1 MIKKFL
7 LVLFI
12 LLAAFLTYQY
22 KAVFYGLGQA
32 AGQAEVLW
40 NAKPIEQLIET
51 RDFPDST
58 KQKFKYIQKVKQ
70 FAQDSLGL
78 NASKNYSTFYD
89 QKGKPILWVVTA
101 SPEFEIKAHQWS
113 FPLAGKFSYKG
124 FFDHAKAEKEAKKMK
139 HKGYDTEIDEVNAWS
154 TLGWFRDP
162 ILSSMLNRS
171 DGSLA
176 ELIIHELS
184 HATVYR
190 KNAVEFNENF
200 ATFVGRKGAEAFLKS
215 HFGAKSK
222 ELNQYRESQARKAH
236 FNSFM
241 QKAIEELNELYASF
255 DENLSLAEK
264 RKIKAEAIED
274 LKNRLA
280 NSSYD
285 KEAEKE
291 KKRLANFRPN
301 NAYFS
306 AFSTYHAKQHNLQ
319 DRLENEFNGDLKA
332 LIATIKQ
339 E

>member
-7 LVLFI
+7 LVLSI
-12 LLAAFLTYQY
+12 LLTAFLTYHY

-40 NAKPIEQLIET
+40 NAKPIDQLMNSS
-51 RDFPDST
+51 DFPDST
-58 KQKFKYIQKVKQ
+58 KAKFKYIQKVKQ

-78 NASKNYSTFYD
+78 NPSKNYSTFYD

-124 FFDHAKAEKEAKKMK
+124 FFDHLKAEKEAEKMK
-139 HKGYDTEIDEVNAWS
+139 QKGYDTEIDEVNAWS

-176 ELIIHELS
+176 ELIIHELT
-184 HATVYR
+184 HATIYR
-190 KNAVEFNENF
+190 KDAVEFNENF
-200 ATFVGRKGAEAFLKS
+200 ATFIGRKGAEAFLKS
-215 HFGAKSK
+215 HFGSESEELK
-222 ELNQYRESQARKAH
+222 EYRESQARKTY
-236 FNSFM
+236 FKSFV
-241 QKAIEELNELYASF
+241 QKAIEELNNIYASF
-255 DENLSLAEK
+255 DEKLSLAEK
-264 RKIKAEAIED
+264 RKIKAEAIEN

-280 NSSYD
+280 NSSYYQGSV
-285 KEAEKE
+285 KG
-291 KKRLANFRPN
+291 KKRLANFTPN

-306 AFSTYHAKQHNLQ
+306 GYSTYNANQTNLQ
-319 DRLENEFNGDLKA
+319 SRLKSEFNGDLKA
-332 LIATIKQ
+332 LITAIKQ